1 MDFVVF
7 HYFYEILVSVIS
19 FIVPGLA
26 LAIVYIKITI
36 VLIRRNSQK
45 NLIHD
50 DKDVSGFTN
59 SNRPDNSE
67 STRSKKKKSSIS
79 ESQTKKATIMC
90 LLCLITYIC
99 LWSPYHGFQIILHV
113 IDWYNKDFSH
123 TREVAPIKRMFM
135 LLEHRREILQSI
147 GTLFAFLNPLIYCGM
162 NRQWINAAKYLFGY
176 QTTVEATTTT
186 PNGTTGFR
194 TFQIQEQSSS
204 AITDSIQQMDEIE
217 TDGNHLTPSNI
228 STIHQRHV
236 SFNQN

>member
-7 HYFYEILVSVIS
+7 HYFYEILVSFIS

-26 LAIVYIKITI
+26 LTIVYIKITI
-36 VLIRRNSQK
+36 VLIRRNSRK

-59 SNRPDNSE
+59 SNRPDNQTE
-67 STRSKKKKSSIS
+67 SNRTKKKKSSIS

-99 LWSPYHGFQIILHV
+99 LWSPYHGLQIMWNIL
-113 IDWYNKDFSH
+113 DWYNKDYQRNSI
-123 TREVAPIKRMFM
+123 VAPIRRMFV
-135 LLEHRREILQSI
+135 LFEHRREILQSI

-162 NRQWINAAKYLFGY
+162 NRQWINAAKYLFGF
-176 QTTVEATTTT
+176 QTTVETTIPNATG
-186 PNGTTGFR
+186 NR
-194 TFQIQEQSSS
+194 TFQIQDQSSS
-204 AITDSIQQMDEIE
+204 AITDSVQPMDEINE
-217 TDGNHLTPSNI
+217 TNINQLSPNI
-228 STIHQRHV
+228 STIYQRHV